1 MFIFKTF
8 FRKNWNK
15 RGKDLNNIFD
25 NIGNV
30 NELICSKNEDCTMTA
45 YGRKCPYCRLEKC
58 FSVGMNQESKIFYF
72 KFF

>member
-1 MFIFKTF
+1 MLLVMFYIFKIKIF

-30 NELICSKNEDCTMTA
+30 YEFAQKL
-45 YGRKCPYCRLEKC
+45 
-58 FSVGMNQESKIFYF
+58 KIAQ
-72 KFF
+72 